1 VAEKRRTISLAAIYT
16 FALFVAGGISVAR
29 GEAGDGSVK
38 FSFAPEKTPPG
49 YTQVA
54 PQDSYTTQRGFG
66 FEPGAQLTAQEDGG
80 PDPLSAGF
88 ITSDKPFFFSVKLPE
103 GNYKVTLTLGDHSG
117 ESTTTVKAELRR
129 LMLENVHTASGEVVT
144 KTFIVNI
151 RTPKISTGGQV
162 KLKVPRE
169 TTSEAWAWDDRLTLE
184 FNGKRTCLCAMDI
197 SPVQVPTV
205 FILGDSTVC
214 DQPAEPYCSWGQML
228 TRFFK
233 PEVAVANHAESGET
247 LSSSTGAHRLDKVLS
262 LMKPGDYLLIQYGH
276 NDMKSKAPD
285 APQAY
290 KALLEKWIDQVK
302 AKGGTPIVVTSMNR
316 HSFQGDTVTN
326 SLREYP
332 QMARDAATEEKVP
345 LIDLNA
351 MSKTLYETL
360 GPKPSIELFEHKGD
374 DLSKF
379 DGTHHSPYGAYELAK
394 CIVAGIRADK
404 IDLARY
410 LTDDVPPFDP
420 AHPDPV
426 ADFDVPPTPGVTGQ
440 RPLGD

>member
-1 VAEKRRTISLAAIYT
+1 VAEKRRTIAFAAIYT
-16 FALFVAGGISVAR
+16 FALLIAPGISIAR
-29 GEAGDGSVK
+29 ADTDDASFK

-49 YTQVA
+49 YTQVN
-54 PQDSYTTQRGFG
+54 PSDSYSSQRGFG
-66 FEPGAQLTAQEDGG
+66 FEPGAQLTAQEAGG
-80 PDPLSAGF
+80 SDPLGAGF
-88 ITSDKPFFFSVKLPE
+88 ITSAKPFFFSVKLPE
-103 GNYKVTLTLGDHSG
+103 GNYKVTVTLGDHSG
-117 ESTTTVKAELRR
+117 ESNQTVKAELRR

-169 TTSEAWAWDDRLTLE
+169 TTNEAWAWDDRLTLE
-184 FNGKRTCLCAMDI
+184 FNGTRTCLCALDI

-214 DQPAEPYCSWGQML
+214 DQSAEPFCSWGQML
-228 TRFFK
+228 PRFFK

-247 LSSSTGAHRLDKVLS
+247 LASSTGAHRLDKVLS

-276 NDMKSKAPD
+276 NDMKSKATD

-316 HSFQGDTVTN
+316 HSFQGDTITN

-332 QMARDAATEEKVP
+332 QMARDAAAEEKVP

-360 GPKPSIELFEHKGD
+360 GPKPSILLFEHKP

-379 DGTHHSPYGAYELAK
+379 DSTHHSPYGAYELAK

-410 LTDDVPPFDP
+410 LVDDVPPFDP

-426 ADFDVPPTPGVTGQ
+426 ADFDVPPTPGVTSQ